1 MSGRRVGTTRSGE
14 FVTGGVG
21 LPRGARARGRRRE
34 EPRGEEQRERA
45 ANPFAPAGPQV
56 ITCRIMRRFP
66 EILALLLGSLALGIS
81 GCGPDITAL
90 CTATEDCV
98 GGNEQDIEAC
108 VAYYDLQ
115 AEIADIEGCDPEF
128 NELLACS
135 EGVADCQNE
144 DTKLP
149 CMADKDCQEAG
160 FTECNDNTCRRKF
173 YGFEDDD
180 DCEVEQA
187 AFSRCIGQ

>member
-1 MSGRRVGTTRSGE
+1 
-14 FVTGGVG
+14 
-21 LPRGARARGRRRE
+21 
-34 EPRGEEQRERA
+34 
-45 ANPFAPAGPQV
+45 
-56 ITCRIMRRFP
+56 MRRLP

-108 VAYYDLQ
+108 VSFYDYQ
-115 AEIADIEGCDPEF
+115 AELADIEGCDPEF

-135 EGVADCQNE
+135 EGVADCQTLE
-144 DTKLP
+144 SKDP
-149 CMADKDCQEAG
+149 DIPGSGIACMVDKDCEAQG
-160 FTECNDNTCRRKF
+160 WTECKDSTCRKKF
-173 YGFEDDD
+173 FGFEDDD

>member
-1 MSGRRVGTTRSGE
+1 
-14 FVTGGVG
+14 
-21 LPRGARARGRRRE
+21 
-34 EPRGEEQRERA
+34 
-45 ANPFAPAGPQV
+45 
-56 ITCRIMRRFP
+56 MRRLP

-90 CTATEDCV
+90 CEATEDCV

-108 VAYYDLQ
+108 IASYDLQ
-115 AEIADIEGCDPEF
+115 AEIADIEGCDAEL

-135 EGVADCQNE
+135 EGVADCQTQ
-144 DTKLP
+144 DTADPDDDIPTLA
-149 CMADKDCQEAG
+149 CMVDKDCEE
-160 FTECNDNTCRRKF
+160 FNYTECNNNACRKKF

-180 DCEVEQA
+180 DCQVEQA